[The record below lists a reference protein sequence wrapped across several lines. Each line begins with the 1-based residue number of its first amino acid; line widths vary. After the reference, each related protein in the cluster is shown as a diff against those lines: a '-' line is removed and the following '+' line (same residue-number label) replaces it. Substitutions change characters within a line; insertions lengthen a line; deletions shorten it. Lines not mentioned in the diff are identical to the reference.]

1 MSSDVSRVRFDP
13 RDDFAGLVM
22 QQGRLLLD
30 GDFNEYVAMLDRRLR
45 AETNDLTSF
54 EPDPDRS
61 GVAWVPRL
69 TPEAF
74 RVTASGGQLTIGR
87 GRMYVDGLL
96 AENHGGEPDAF
107 DPVLAEEVGTAD
119 VSYDAQ
125 PYWPEPD
132 PLPKGGPHLVYLDV
146 WQREVTHLQDPDLV
160 EKAVGVD
167 TTARLQTAWQ
177 VRLLP
182 NIGSATCTSPDED
195 IHDWLDVISPSGGRL
210 TTGTVEVDDEDDPC
224 ELPPSGGY
232 RGLEN
237 QTYHVEIHTGGEP
250 GTATWKWSRE
260 NASVVQAVVEMVSPT
275 VLRLASVGKDDVLRI
290 SDGNWVEILD
300 DHAELDQRPGAIR
313 KVTVDDAARTISF
326 TDPLPAELQPADA
339 DDAAARH
346 LRVRRWDQSGIVRS
360 GSGDQIVD
368 LDAAGS
374 SGLITVPANASTQV
388 ILEHGVVVSFS
399 VVAGGRFRP
408 GDHWIFAART
418 ADTSIEIL
426 DTAPPRG
433 VHHHYARLGTVS
445 FPDSTTGD
453 CRRLW
458 PPVVTTGGD
467 DCGDCTVCVTAESHA
482 SGEFTI
488 KDAIAQLAETG
499 GTICLGTGMFHAE
512 DGIFVEGVRAIRIR
526 GQGMATIVFARG
538 LALSIER
545 SSFITIENLAL
556 VGGPGSPAVSVRS
569 ASATTLQDLVVLSY
583 GIMQEEGGEPSEN
596 AAVKVS
602 GVCPVLT
609 LRRNILVGLAGIAAD
624 RGEKMAGFLAA
635 GLRIEDNIIGGREG
649 SIDLGGV
656 SAYLFSCRIADNE
669 VINGE
674 RAAIVATGAVG
685 PPGILTVTNNR
696 IMTGDRGIVVGPD
709 ALVDSNSIKGMGRA
723 EDGIAVEPGGF
734 PAEPGHVRITGN
746 RVQDM
751 PGVGIALRVP
761 VTSFM
766 VKQNVLTKVGTG
778 IATERRGRAET
789 VVIENNQVLD
799 VATESFDEP
808 SPSAVGISVSNAGS
822 VAVLSNTVKRVGTT
836 LVEARIQNAIAVIVC
851 EDIRIEGNVVDEVGP
866 TEKTQAPFAA
876 GIFGVGPFESL
887 SAGDNT
893 ARKRGPG
900 FSGDSTFHALLVRS
914 ADREI
919 GWVGHRKAVIPLEE
933 EVFVLNAGWGY
944 TQPSRGDHVIASSN
958 VLLGGGVG
966 PACWIRVFGDV
977 VFDANQCELIFSGG
991 DFGAV
996 NLDASSITAST
1007 NRVRGEEAML
1017 VLATAKHRFAAVG
1030 NLTTGGT
1037 HIGGP
1042 GGGLFDPWEM
1052 LNPIVS

>member
-69 TPEAF
+69 TPDAF
-74 RVTASGGQLTIGR
+74 RVTASGGELTIGR

-96 AENHGGEPDAF
+96 AENHGGEPDMTDSALAEF
-107 DPVLAEEVGTAD
+107 DPILAEEVGTEEL
-119 VSYDAQ
+119 SYDAQ

-132 PLPKGGPHLVYLDV
+132 PLPEGGPHLAYLDV
-146 WQREVTHLQDPDLV
+146 WHREVTHLEDPDLV

-195 IHDWLDVISPSGGRL
+195 IPGWLDVISPSGGRL

-237 QTYHVEIHTGGEP
+237 QTYRVEIHAGGAP

-275 VLRLASVGKDDVLRI
+275 VLRLASVAKDDVLRI
-290 SDGNWVEILD
+290 FDGSWVEILD
-300 DHAELDQRPGAIR
+300 DNAELAQRPGAIR
-313 KVTVDDAARTISF
+313 QVDVDDSARTISF

-339 DDAAARH
+339 DDAARRH
-346 LRVRRWDQSGIVRS
+346 FRVRRWDQSGIVRS
-360 GSGDQIVD
+360 GTGDEIVD

-374 SGLITVPANASTQV
+374 SGLLTVPANDATQV
-388 ILEHGVVVSFS
+388 VLENGVVVSFS
-399 VVAGGRFRP
+399 VTDGGRFRS

-426 DTAPPRG
+426 DAAPPRG
-433 VHHHYARLGTVS
+433 VHHHYARLGTVT
-445 FPDSTTGD
+445 FPDSATS

-458 PPVVTTGGD
+458 PPVVASTGGD

-482 SGEFTI
+482 SGELTI
-488 KDAIAQLAETG
+488 NDAIAELAETG

-512 DGIFVEGVRAIRIR
+512 EGIFLEGVRAIRIR
-526 GQGMATIVFARG
+526 GQGMATIIFARG

-556 VGGPGSPAVSVRS
+556 VGGPGAPAVSVRS
-569 ASATTLQDLVVLSY
+569 ASTTTLQDLVVLSY
-583 GIMQEEGGEPSEN
+583 GIMQEKGGEPSEN
-596 AAVKVS
+596 AAVQVS

-609 LRRNILVGLAGIAAD
+609 LRRNILVGLAGIASD
-624 RGEKMAGFLAA
+624 RGERMAGFLAA

-656 SAYLFSCRIADNE
+656 SAYQVECWIADNE
-669 VINGE
+669 IINGE
-674 RAAIVATGAVG
+674 RGALVATGGVG

-696 IMTGDRGIVVGPD
+696 IMTGGGGIVVGPD
-709 ALVDSNSIKGMGRA
+709 AVVDSNSIKGMGNA
-723 EDGIAVEPGGF
+723 EDGIAIEPGGF

-751 PGVGIALRVP
+751 PGVGIALRAP
-761 VTSFM
+761 VVSFM
-766 VKQNVLTKVGTG
+766 VKQNVLTDIGTG
-778 IATERRGRAET
+778 IATERRGRADS
-789 VVIENNQVLD
+789 VAIENNEVTD
-799 VATESFDEP
+799 VAEGVEE
-808 SPSAVGISVSNAGS
+808 SPSAVGITVSNADS
-822 VAVLSNTVKRVGTT
+822 VAILSNTVKRVGTS
-836 LVEARIQNAIAVIVC
+836 LVSGRVRNAIGVIAC
-851 EDIRIEGNVVDEVGP
+851 EDVRIADNLVDEVGP
-866 TEKTQAPFAA
+866 PLKMPGLAA
-876 GIFGVGPFESL
+876 GIFGVGPSEFFSVGGNTSRHDGL
-887 SAGDNT
+887 GD
-893 ARKRGPG
+893 GM
-900 FSGDSTFHALLVRS
+900 FHALLIRSVRR
-914 ADREI
+914 DV
-919 GWVGHRKAVIPLEE
+919 GWVGHRKAVVALEE
-933 EVFVLNAGWGY
+933 GMFILNAGWAY
-944 TQPSRGDHVIASSN
+944 TRTPRADHVTVSSN
-958 VLLGGGVG
+958 LLVGGGTAE
-966 PACWIRVFGDV
+966 ACVVSVFGDV
-977 VFDANQCELIFSGG
+977 VFDANQCEQVLSNDTI
-991 DFGAV
+991 AV
-996 NLDASSITAST
+996 AIDAQSITASS
-1007 NRVRGEEAML
+1007 NRVRGDEAML
-1017 VLATAKHRFAAVG
+1017 VLLTAKNRFAAVG
-1030 NLTTGGT
+1030 NLASGGT
-1037 HIGGP
+1037 HFGGAHD
-1042 GGGLFDPWEM
+1042 GLFDPWEV